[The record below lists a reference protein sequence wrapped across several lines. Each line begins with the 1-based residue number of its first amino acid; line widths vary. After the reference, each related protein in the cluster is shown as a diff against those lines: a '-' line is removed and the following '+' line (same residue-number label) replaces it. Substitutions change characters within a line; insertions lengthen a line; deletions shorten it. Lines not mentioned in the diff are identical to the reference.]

1 MAVIYNSSKIVTDGL
16 VFCLDP
22 ANPRCDIDATNVKD
36 IILKSEFELLNGAEI
51 GSNYVKSLIFDGTND
66 VAATSIPS
74 LNFAAIGENFTIDV
88 ICRSLDSSAPN
99 SAACIGT
106 DGWHLGNFFGSQ
118 WNWRIS
124 GPDEGSGSVSSYVHL
139 GLSINDSTIYHFQL
153 YKDHPLI
160 GGRVIKVEDDS
171 IAKSDFTTNWDSQG
185 DTLSTG
191 SLTMG
196 RAAASSNYLNCEIFS
211 VRIYN
216 KVLSSEEMDI
226 NRASLRRRFV

>member
-1 MAVIYNSSKIVTDGL
+1 MAVNYNTSKIVTDGL

-22 ANPRCDIDATNVKD
+22 ANPRCNIDATNVKD
-36 IILKSEFELLNGAEI
+36 IILESEFELLNGAEI
-51 GSNYVKSLIFDGTND
+51 GNNYVKSLIFDGTND
-66 VAATSIPS
+66 RAATSISS
-74 LNFAAIGENFTIDV
+74 LNFDAIGDNFTLDI
-88 ICRSLDSSAPN
+88 ICRSLDSSASN
-99 SAACIGT
+99 AASCIGT
-106 DGWHLGNFFGSQ
+106 PGWHLGNFYASQ

-124 GPDEGSGSVSSYVHL
+124 GPDEGDGSVSAYRHL

-171 IAKSDFTTNWDSQG
+171 IAKSDFTNNWDAQG

-196 RAAASSNYLNCEIFS
+196 KAASSSNYLNCEIFS

-216 KVLSSEEMDI
+216 KVLSSEEMEI